1 MRLDDLGG
9 ARTTL
14 ETARRQSRGSVFALQ
29 PHLMWPASSS
39 GGANNGGING
49 QNSGIGR
56 SYSLEE
62 PGPEAAA
69 RRPSSE
75 TINIFGVEYPVTG
88 RAAVSTPASTSA
100 SRTSTLESGRPGHQD
115 LLDAVAA
122 VREEGPPLGTDE
134 RFSREPTRQE
144 LSQAVQSSVGMTR
157 SSSAGGLPTTD
168 ANGLPII
175 RRTSG
180 S

>member
-1 MRLDDLGG
+1 
-9 ARTTL
+9 
-14 ETARRQSRGSVFALQ
+14 
-29 PHLMWPASSS
+29 MWPASSS

-62 PGPEAAA
+62 QPGPEAAA

-100 SRTSTLESGRPGHQD
+100 SRTSTLESARPGHQD